1 MAMRILVGLDGGKT
15 GEKALSYAKGL
26 ATAVGDCELFLA
38 YVIEWSP
45 FTFQTA
51 EENAARHTRRKEE
64 IAAATS
70 KIVDPAVAA
79 LAAEGITAKGLVHHG
94 DVADT
99 LVSMGKDNKADLIVV
114 GRTSASSFSNRVFG
128 SSSVSLAINSPIPVT
143 VVG

>member
-1 MAMRILVGLDGGKT
+1 MSMRILVGLDGGAT

-26 ATAVGDCELFLA
+26 AKAVGECELFLA

-51 EENAARHTRRKEE
+51 EENAVRHTRRKEE
-64 IAAATS
+64 ISAARE

-79 LAAEGITAKGLVHHG
+79 LIAEGITASGLVHHG

-99 LVSMGKDNKADLIVV
+99 LISMGKSNKVDLIVV

-128 SSSVSLAINSPIPVT
+128 SSCVTLAIESPIPVT